1 MVGTMPRRLS
11 DLRIGFDLD
20 NTLIS
25 YDRLFFEAAVEQRF
39 IPGDFLGTKRDIRDR
54 IRLLPDGEMAW
65 QRLQADVYGHGVA
78 RALPVEGALEFAK
91 HARRRGAT
99 LAIISHKSMYA
110 NVGTTD
116 VNLRDAARAWL
127 LKSGLVGAEAVP
139 EENLFFEGTRAE
151 KIARII
157 SFGCTH
163 FIDDLEEVFNDPAF
177 PQGVERLLFS
187 AVRTVPSVP
196 YRTYATF
203 QEIADA
209 FAD

>member
-1 MVGTMPRRLS
+1 MPGRLS

-25 YDRLFFEAAVEQRF
+25 YDRLFFEAAVENRF
-39 IPGDFLGTKRDIRDR
+39 IPPDFLGTKRDIRDR
-54 IRLLPDGEMAW
+54 IRLLPNGERAW

-78 RALPVEGALEFAK
+78 RAVPAHGALEFAK
-91 HARRRGAT
+91 RARRAGAT
-99 LAIISHKSMYA
+99 LAIISHKSIFA
-110 NVGTTD
+110 NVGSAD
-116 VNLRDAARAWL
+116 VNLRDAAREWL
-127 LKSGLVGAEAVP
+127 RKSGLVGAVTIP

-163 FIDDLEEVFNDPAF
+163 FIDDLEEVFDDPAF
-177 PQGVERLLFS
+177 PEGVERLHFS
-187 AVRTVPSVP
+187 AVRTATPGS

-209 FAD
+209 FVD